1 MTFII
6 KHNLKIILFIS
17 IIARVFAI
25 IFFRDVEVDN
35 EWGILLKNL
44 EENNILSVHSV
55 QGVPVP
61 NIFMPPLYPLFL
73 FSIKIFFNSL
83 EPFLW
88 SIQFIQLF
96 LGVISIYLTNK
107 ILLQFFSE
115 KLSAIG
121 TLIFSLFPM
130 NVYAVSQISSII
142 LQIFLLNVFLYSY
155 IKLFKKITNKH
166 IIIFSIFSGLLIL
179 LRGEYFIFVI
189 LSLIYLYLNQ
199 KQIVKI
205 LIISM
210 ATLLIVSPYLYR
222 NYNIF
227 GVITITKSAGYNLLK
242 GNHPRTKVEGVGMF
256 SNIEKVIP
264 EVKTQL
270 EDLKS
275 KGPAQNYDLLQ
286 DKILMEQAVIFIKDN
301 PLRYINLYI
310 KKFLAFMFFD
320 LSATYPNYYS
330 PMHIIPKVLIALSS
344 FIGIIL
350 AFRLSVSISNY
361 FILFYLANIGLF
373 SIFFILPRYSL
384 SLLTIQIIL
393 SLYVL
398 KKIKPL
404 W

>member
-88 SIQFIQLF
+88 SIQFIQLL

-199 KQIVKI
+199 KQIIKI

-210 ATLLIVSPYLYR
+210 VTLLIVSPYLYR

-310 KKFLAFMFFD
+310 KKFLAFMFF
-320 LSATYPNYYS
+320 
-330 PMHIIPKVLIALSS
+330 
-344 FIGIIL
+344 
-350 AFRLSVSISNY
+350 
-361 FILFYLANIGLF
+361 
-373 SIFFILPRYSL
+373 
-384 SLLTIQIIL
+384 
-393 SLYVL
+393 
-398 KKIKPL
+398 
-404 W
+404 

>member
-199 KQIVKI
+199 KQIIKI

-350 AFRLSVSISNY
+350 ALRLSVSISNY

-393 SLYVL
+393 SLYAL

>member
-96 LGVISIYLTNK
+96 LGVVSIYLTNK

-199 KQIVKI
+199 KQIIKI

-393 SLYVL
+393 SLYAL

>member
-88 SIQFIQLF
+88 SIQFIQLL
-96 LGVISIYLTNK
+96 LGVITIYLTNK

-199 KQIVKI
+199 KQIIKI

-350 AFRLSVSISNY
+350 ALRLSVSISNY

-393 SLYVL
+393 SLYAL

>member
-88 SIQFIQLF
+88 SIQFIQLL

-166 IIIFSIFSGLLIL
+166 IIIFSLFSGLLIL

-199 KQIVKI
+199 KQIIKI

-210 ATLLIVSPYLYR
+210 VTLLIVSPYLYR

-286 DKILMEQAVIFIKDN
+286 DKILMEQAIIFIKDN

-393 SLYVL
+393 SLYAL